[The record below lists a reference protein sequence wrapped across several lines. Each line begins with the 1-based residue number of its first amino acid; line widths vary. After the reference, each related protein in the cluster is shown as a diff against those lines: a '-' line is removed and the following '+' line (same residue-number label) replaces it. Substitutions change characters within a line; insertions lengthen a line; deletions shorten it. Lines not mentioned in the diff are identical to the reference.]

1 LGAALLLVPLS
12 GVAVAL
18 WLPPGVIRMPA
29 VAVSAA
35 PAAPVALAPQPAHGE
50 PSRARPSVPPIDGA
64 IPHPA
69 PRTGTAPAA
78 RADAAA
84 PPARASGSPAAG
96 RAAPSPRDEPQRLSL
111 RIDPDLARDRRP
123 GPDAGVVPVAAV
135 PVAAVAPVSSR
146 AGEATAQP
154 GAQVT
159 LSAVT
164 KAAAGTSAR
173 SAQASTPLVLA
184 ARSPGD
190 PASSSAGAAG
200 AMKRPAGSARDD
212 AQATAGSGV
221 VRKDDL
227 TTVPVRAQRRY
238 RDARDLIARGEI
250 AAARAQ
256 LREAL
261 ALEPGHHDAR
271 DLLVALLRRD
281 GEHAHA
287 RELLARGLELA
298 PGRAAF
304 ATPYARLLVDA
315 GELDRAA
322 AVLADASAAAHGD
335 AEFHAL
341 AAAIAQQRGKHDEAI
356 TQYTRAIAAQPGEQ
370 GRLWLGLGIS
380 LAANGDDAQARRA
393 LRTAVD
399 SGDLPPQLQA
409 WARSRIE

>member
-1 LGAALLLVPLS
+1 
-12 GVAVAL
+12 
-18 WLPPGVIRMPA
+18 
-29 VAVSAA
+29 
-35 PAAPVALAPQPAHGE
+35 
-50 PSRARPSVPPIDGA
+50 
-64 IPHPA
+64 
-69 PRTGTAPAA
+69 
-78 RADAAA
+78 
-84 PPARASGSPAAG
+84 
-96 RAAPSPRDEPQRLSL
+96 
-111 RIDPDLARDRRP
+111 
-123 GPDAGVVPVAAV
+123 
-135 PVAAVAPVSSR
+135 
-146 AGEATAQP
+146 
-154 GAQVT
+154 
-159 LSAVT
+159 
-164 KAAAGTSAR
+164 
-173 SAQASTPLVLA
+173 
-184 ARSPGD
+184 
-190 PASSSAGAAG
+190 
-200 AMKRPAGSARDD
+200 MKRPAGSARDD
-212 AQATAGSGV
+212 VQATAGPGL
-221 VRKDDL
+221 VRKDEL
-227 TTVPVRAQRRY
+227 ATVPVRAQRRY
-238 RDARDLIARGEI
+238 RDARDLIARGDI
-250 AAARAQ
+250 AAARVQ

-322 AVLADASAAAHGD
+322 AVLADATAAAHGD
-335 AEFHAL
+335 AEFHSL